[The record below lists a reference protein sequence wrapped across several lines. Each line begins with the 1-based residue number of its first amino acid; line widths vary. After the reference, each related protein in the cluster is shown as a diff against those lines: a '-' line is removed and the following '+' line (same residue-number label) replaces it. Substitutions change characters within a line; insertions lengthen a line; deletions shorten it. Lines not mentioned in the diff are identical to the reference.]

1 MVKKSLE
8 QRVIKLEY
16 HMRLMKEYVKDMVRY
31 DFWEWV
37 INYELDEYEVN
48 QILNLTKSYNKK
60 LKKNLPINFNEYY
73 SEVVN
78 IMKNNEELTKYIS
91 PIFVKQML
99 LSLRNLMFK
108 DLIDTL
114 LKEQIEIVKK
124 Y

>member
-60 LKKNLPINFNEYY
+60 LKKNIPINFNEYY

>member
-60 LKKNLPINFNEYY
+60 FKKNLPINFNEYY

>member
-1 MVKKSLE
+1 MVKESLE

-31 DFWEWV
+31 DFWEWI

-60 LKKNLPINFNEYY
+60 FLKNIPINFNEYY
-73 SEVVN
+73 SEVVT

-99 LSLRNLMFK
+99 LSIRKLMFK
-108 DLIDTL
+108 DLIDEL
-114 LKEQIEIVKK
+114 LKEQIEITKK
-124 Y
+124 H

>member
-60 LKKNLPINFNEYY
+60 FKKNIPINFNEYY

>member
-1 MVKKSLE
+1 
-8 QRVIKLEY
+8 
-16 HMRLMKEYVKDMVRY
+16 MVRY

-60 LKKNLPINFNEYY
+60 FKKNLPINFNEYY

-108 DLIDTL
+108 DLIDTQ